1 MSVEQLKIDAIDAA
15 QKYKARYKQSLDP
28 NDLDMF
34 KRFMDVY
41 NHLDGLGG
49 GGVSSIIAGTNI
61 TVSPAGG
68 TGDVTINAT
77 TALVPD
83 PTGYGSFYS
92 NVTQTLSAANT
103 PQAVTLGS
111 TYEAVGTSTSGSRI
125 YMDKA
130 GTYQFSYVAQVASS
144 ANSQE
149 YAEFWIKYNGVEY
162 PNSNTKLILQ
172 PRKSSTEPSEQL
184 MTLIINGTSLNDN
197 DYIELFWEATS
208 TEVSLKYDPAN
219 ASYPATPSIIAN
231 IIPIGAQGRD
241 SNLNELND
249 VLITTPTDGQLLRYD
264 NADQRWE
271 NWTPNFLTTVPTL
284 DQVTTAGNTTTNAIE
299 FSALNTRVSFLNPE
313 LGTRLNGIHW
323 ANGTNTVPYAYL
335 ALSGSSGE
343 FKIFSNVSYFPTFYS
358 NGSEAM
364 RIPTSRNVLIG
375 TTTDAGYRLDVN
387 GTVRVK
393 GTGTTSATTTL
404 LVQNSTGRLLLQ
416 SDDGG

>member
-1 MSVEQLKIDAIDAA
+1 MPNNPLTEQELYDYGILRSLTPPAEVVGRLSPPYFPAGYFLVPPHDVNGPVLWRKFNAGYISEGIIDPERLGTGYVGDGNLYLADDGTW
-15 QKYKARYKQSLDP
+15 KAVS
-28 NDLDMF
+28 
-34 KRFMDVY
+34 
-41 NHLDGLGG
+41 GG
-49 GGVSSIIAGTNI
+49 GGGAVNRIIAGTNI
-61 TVSPAGG
+61 SISPSGG

-103 PQAVTLGS
+103 PQAVTLGQ

-149 YAEFWIKYNGVEY
+149 YAEFWIEYNGVNY

-208 TEVSLKYDPAN
+208 TQVSLKYDPAN
-219 ASYPATPSIIAN
+219 TSYPATPSIIAN

-264 NADQRWE
+264 NADQRWK
-271 NWTPNFLTTVPTL
+271 NCTPNFLTTVPTL
-284 DQVTTAGNTTTNAIE
+284 DQVTTA
-299 FSALNTRVSFLNPE
+299 
-313 LGTRLNGIHW
+313 
-323 ANGTNTVPYAYL
+323 
-335 ALSGSSGE
+335 
-343 FKIFSNVSYFPTFYS
+343 
-358 NGSEAM
+358 
-364 RIPTSRNVLIG
+364 
-375 TTTDAGYRLDVN
+375 
-387 GTVRVK
+387 
-393 GTGTTSATTTL
+393 
-404 LVQNSTGRLLLQ
+404 
-416 SDDGG
+416 